1 MRVGILETGKVSDD
15 LRVGHGDFPEMFA
28 RVLGQVDPGI
38 EFFPVRIVSGA
49 GIPRSPGEADGWI
62 VTGSEHGVYDDLPWI
77 GPMKDFLR
85 RCLAERVPVVGICFG
100 HQLLAE
106 AMGGRVEKS
115 SHGWKL
121 GVQDYEVVHRPGWM
135 TDLPDRFSV
144 RAMHQDQVVEKP
156 EGATL
161 LATSP
166 TCPYAAL
173 AYGDPEA
180 PLAVTVQPHPEFTA
194 EFLDALIAAR
204 TGDVLPED
212 LAAEARASL
221 GRPVHTEE
229 WARWIVD
236 FLRNAAVERASA

>member
-1 MRVGILETGKVSDD
+1 MRVGILEMGEVSEE
-15 LRVGHGDFPEMFA
+15 LRVRHGDFPSMFA
-28 RVLGQVDPGI
+28 RVLGAVDPGI
-38 EFFPVRIVSGA
+38 EFFTVSVVSGA
-49 GIPRSPGEADGWI
+49 DVPPAPDEADGWI
-62 VTGSEHGVYDDLPWI
+62 LTGSEHGVYDDLPWI
-77 GPMKDFLR
+77 EPVKEFLR
-85 RCLAERVPVVGICFG
+85 RSLAARVPVVGICFG
-100 HQLLAE
+100 HQILAE

-144 RAMHQDQVVEKP
+144 GAMHQDQVIEKP
-156 EGATL
+156 EGATV

-194 EFLDALIAAR
+194 EFLDALIEAR

-212 LAAEARASL
+212 LAADARASL
-221 GRPVHTEE
+221 GRPVHTAE

-236 FLRNAAVERASA
+236 FLRSAAVERAGT